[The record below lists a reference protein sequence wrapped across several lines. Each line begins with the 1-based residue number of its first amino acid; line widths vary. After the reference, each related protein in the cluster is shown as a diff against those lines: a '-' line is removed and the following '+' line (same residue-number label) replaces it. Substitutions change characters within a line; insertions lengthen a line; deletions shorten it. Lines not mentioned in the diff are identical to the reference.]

1 MWHAEDTPQHV
12 SEVLKEYSKQ
22 LSQNWA
28 DFYIFAYDCCMF
40 NDKIPQQGTTDLRCD
55 MHDSWVFPTTFRG
68 QYCLC
73 IVNSRVYITSMG
85 EHHWL
90 I

>member
-40 NDKIPQQGTTDLRCD
+40 NDKIPQQCTTVLRRD
-55 MHDSWVFPTTFRG
+55 MHDSWVFPLLIEDNIACALSTLE
-68 QYCLC
+68 YL
-73 IVNSRVYITSMG
+73 IPL
-85 EHHWL
+85 WL
-90 I
+90 R